1 MKFVFS
7 TTILASVVAPAVSF
21 SYLDSLGGSAPAPS
35 NGASYADAIAAPAP
49 VAPAAPAAPAA
60 IYESSFGD
68 VELAATSAGYLDS
81 MNIGEEVS
89 GPGMLA
95 YKDSLAAASALSGG
109 SGMMAYKDALP
120 VVNSLQGGS
129 GLNTH
134 VDTLSPSSFDGMSYS
149 PFGESA
155 VSFSG
160 SSSSDGVSFTLETG
174 DISGLVDGLG
184 PGGTLRLTGSIDN
197 ISYN

>member
-21 SYLDSLGGSAPAPS
+21 SYLDTLAGSAPAP
-35 NGASYADAIAAPAP
+35 AAYAP
-49 VAPAAPAAPAA
+49 APAAPAAPVPAA
-60 IYESSFGD
+60 PAAATYESGFGD
-68 VELAATSAGYLDS
+68 VELSSTSSGYLDS
-81 MNIGEEVS
+81 MNIGEQVSGPGLLAFKDSLASANPIS

-95 YKDSLAAASALSGG
+95 FKDSIAATSTIS
-109 SGMMAYKDALP
+109 
-120 VVNSLQGGS
+120 GGS

-134 VDTLSPSSFDGMSYS
+134 VDTLSPSNFDGKSYS

-155 VSFSG
+155 AVSFSG
-160 SSSSDGVSFTLETG
+160 SSASDGVSFTLETG
-174 DISGLVDGLG
+174 DISGLVDGLSA
-184 PGGTLRLTGSIDN
+184 GGTLRLSGSIDN